1 MKHPVAF
8 AIALCLVAG
17 CAATRKDPPPK
28 PFVGTHWEVKLELP
42 LAGEQ
47 PSMRFGDGRVE
58 GFGGCNNFTARY
70 LQDSVGSSFIAVRR
84 VEVGNR
90 QCDAAT
96 RAAETNVLTVLQ
108 SVSSYTILGDAMTMS
123 GSGGT
128 LKMGALGG
136 DKPADAKAGSASPA
150 GLEAT
155 RWVAAG
161 TADAQ
166 VRPRL
171 EFAAGGLLAG
181 YTGCNLLNGEWH
193 ADGGIVV
200 LSKLSVTKRLCT
212 GVPAEVEKAFLSIV
226 TEGSRAATDN
236 GKLVITSP
244 SGVKLELAAAAAA

>member
-1 MKHPVAF
+1 MKQPVAF
-8 AIALCLVAG
+8 ALALCLVAG

-28 PFVGTHWEVKLELP
+28 PFVGTHWEVRLELP
-42 LAGEQ
+42 LAGDQ
-47 PSMRFGDGRVE
+47 PNMRFGDGRVE

-70 LQDSVGSSFIAVRR
+70 LQDSVGSSFIAFRR

-90 QCDAAT
+90 QCDTAT
-96 RAAETNVLTVLQ
+96 RAAEMSVLTVLQ

-123 GSGGT
+123 GSAGT
-128 LKMGALGG
+128 LKMAALGG
-136 DKPADAKAGSASPA
+136 ETPAGAKAATTGTA

-161 TADAQ
+161 TGEAQ
-166 VRPRL
+166 TRPRL

-181 YTGCNLLNGEWH
+181 YTGCNLMNGEWH
-193 ADGGIVV
+193 AEGGVVV

-212 GVPAEVEKAFLSIV
+212 GVPGEVEKAFLAIV

-236 GKLVITSP
+236 GKLIITSP